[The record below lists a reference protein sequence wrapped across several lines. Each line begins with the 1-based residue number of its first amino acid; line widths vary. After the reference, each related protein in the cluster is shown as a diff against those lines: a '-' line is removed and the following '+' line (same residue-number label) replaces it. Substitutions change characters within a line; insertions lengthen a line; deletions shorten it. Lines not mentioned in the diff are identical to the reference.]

1 MRCAGSSALRSRLR
15 LRSRAVSSSTDWWNS
30 PRGTT
35 DVGPSSRQATLV
47 CGRFALN
54 VHGESVFDSFDW
66 LDRGRA
72 TDEGAEPWSPM
83 RNIAPTNESL
93 LIGKRPGAKPTL
105 RRMRWGMTTS
115 ANTKT
120 RTQINARVETLHA
133 RPLFRRAFQRGRCLV
148 PATGYY
154 EWFDAG
160 EGKKP
165 YYAVDARGQLL
176 LMAGL
181 YERSAAG
188 VFGFVVVTQPSS
200 GTASQYHARMP
211 LLVPAAQRERW
222 LDDPDP
228 RTRLRSVE
236 TSLHWS
242 QTDPNKT

>member
-1 MRCAGSSALRSRLR
+1 M
-15 LRSRAVSSSTDWWNS
+15 
-30 PRGTT
+30 
-35 DVGPSSRQATLV
+35 
-47 CGRFALN
+47 CGRFALD

-66 LDRGRA
+66 LDRGRSSELA
-72 TDEGAEPWSPM
+72 TTPWAPK

-93 LIGKRPGAKPTL
+93 VVGQRPGATPTA
-105 RRMRWGMTTS
+105 RSMRWS
-115 ANTKT
+115 IENTAHSKT
-120 RTQINARVETLHA
+120 RNHINARVETLHA
-133 RPLFRRAFQRGRCLV
+133 RPIFRRAFQRGRCLI

-200 GTASQYHARMP
+200 GTATQYHERMP
-211 LLVPAAQRERW
+211 LLVPEELRESW
-222 LDDPDP
+222 LHDPDP
-228 RTRLRSVE
+228 RTQLQGVSTE
-236 TSLHWS
+236 LHWS
-242 QTDPNKT
+242 QTDPKTA